1 MFRRLLLS
9 TFLLLLIAGSGV
21 SAQETSVAEI
31 FQRQHEV
38 DLRVMCWNVRLES
51 VVPPD
56 GERSASFIRI
66 VRAVDPDLIALQEI
80 MRPDSTEKISSLM
93 DSEFPLPDGKS
104 WSVHS
109 VADNMLISRFPL
121 RRTAGELVAKY
132 PYPELGVPDFHY
144 GYAAALLKGHDN
156 HSDLDFYVVAMHNK
170 SGVGE
175 ENERLRQLQSDSI
188 ARWIRDVRDDASPI
202 ALATGTP
209 IVILG
214 DMNVLTN
221 ASFQPFETLL
231 TGNIIDEANFGSDF
245 DIDWD
250 GTDLAD
256 ARPSHN
262 GRGEYFYTWR
272 MDDIQF
278 DPGALDRVIYTDSVL
293 SIEQSVVLDTTTM
306 PAEDLSSVGLFRNDV
321 LFGGK
326 PGFFDHLPLIVD
338 FSVRSKAIE

>member
-1 MFRRLLLS
+1 MFRQLFLTTIFLS
-9 TFLLLLIAGSGV
+9 LFTCEGLF
-21 SAQETSVAEI
+21 AQETSTASI

-51 VVPPD
+51 VVPPN
-56 GERSASFIRI
+56 GVRSASFIRI
-66 VRAVDPDLIALQEI
+66 VRAMNPDLIALQEI
-80 MRPDSTEKISSLM
+80 MRPDAVEKIKVLM
-93 DSEFPLPDGKS
+93 ESELPLPDGET
-104 WSVHS
+104 WRVHS

-121 RRTAGELVAKY
+121 QRTDGELVAKY
-132 PYPELGVPDFHY
+132 PYPDLGVSNFHY
-144 GYAAALLKGHDN
+144 GYATALLKKKDN
-156 HSDLDFYVVAMHNK
+156 PSDPGFYVVALHNK

-188 ARWIRDVRDDASPI
+188 ARWIRDVRDAGSPL
-202 ALATGTP
+202 ALAAETP

-221 ASFQPFETLL
+221 ASMQPFETLVS
-231 TGNIIDEANFGSDF
+231 GNIVDEETFGPDF

-256 ARPSHN
+256 AKPSHN
-262 GRGEYFYTWR
+262 GHGEHFYTWR
-272 MDDIQF
+272 YDDMQF

-293 SIEQSVVLDTTTM
+293 SVSQSIVLNTTTM
-306 PAEDLSSVGLFRNDV
+306 SAGELSSLGLLQSDV

-326 PGFFDHLPLIVD
+326 PGYFDHLPLIVD
-338 FSVRSKAIE
+338 FSVRSQTIE

>member
-1 MFRRLLLS
+1 
-9 TFLLLLIAGSGV
+9 
-21 SAQETSVAEI
+21 
-31 FQRQHEV
+31 
-38 DLRVMCWNVRLES
+38 
-51 VVPPD
+51 
-56 GERSASFIRI
+56 
-66 VRAVDPDLIALQEI
+66 
-80 MRPDSTEKISSLM
+80 
-93 DSEFPLPDGKS
+93 
-104 WSVHS
+104 
-109 VADNMLISRFPL
+109 MLISRFPL
-121 RRTAGELVAKY
+121 QRTAGELVAKY

-144 GYAAALLKGHDN
+144 GYATALLKRHDSQ
-156 HSDLDFYVVAMHNK
+156 SDPGFYVVAMHNK

-188 ARWIRDVRDDASPI
+188 ARWIRNVRDADSPV

-221 ASFQPFETLL
+221 ASLQPFETLL
-231 TGNIIDEANFGSDF
+231 TGNIVDEANFGPDF

-262 GRGEYFYTWR
+262 GRGEHFYTWR
-272 MDDIQF
+272 YDDTPF

-293 SIEQSVVLDTTTM
+293 LIKQSIVLDTTTL
-306 PAEDLSSVGLFRNDV
+306 PADDLSSAGLLRTDV

-326 PGFFDHLPLIVD
+326 PGYFDHLPLIVD